1 MRLIPNV
8 SLSRIFMGLELW
20 IHELAIKIMYNT
32 HAYTIIVCLMFW
44 YSDWQTTEAKDTLW
58 RFHEGSL
65 PGSCEG
71 DSGRCWTG
79 LPVSVRWTAH
89 PERKIQIKSNTQ
101 FCFLFIDLPNILQ
114 QNWQSLIANF
124 LLNMNPNSFYKSSLI
139 LFVISDMVWHV
150 HMYTC
155 LSIYGKPISL
165 SNFKSWLSLSSNLDR
180 RKYRF
185 AKTHCVSLNG
195 MICIIHVR
203 LSLEILELCQHFF
216 SLL

>member
-1 MRLIPNV
+1 MLNRASGKCEVNG
-8 SLSRIFMGLELW
+8 SSW
-20 IHELAIKIMYNT
+20 KKNSNKIKN
-32 HAYTIIVCLMFW
+32 
-44 YSDWQTTEAKDTLW
+44 
-58 RFHEGSL
+58 
-65 PGSCEG
+65 
-71 DSGRCWTG
+71 
-79 LPVSVRWTAH
+79 SVL
-89 PERKIQIKSNTQ
+89 
-101 FCFLFIDLPNILQ
+101 FLFIDLPNILQ

-155 LSIYGKPISL
+155 LSIYGTPISL

>member
-8 SLSRIFMGLELW
+8 SLSRIFMGPW
-20 IHELAIKIMYNT
+20 TVNSRVGHQIYVQYTCIHNN
-32 HAYTIIVCLMFW
+32 CLPHVW
-44 YSDWQTTEAKDTLW
+44 YSDWQMTDAKDTLW

-79 LPVSVRWTAH
+79 PPVSVRWTAH

-124 LLNMNPNSFYKSSLI
+124 LLNMNPNSFYKSSLTNFI
-139 LFVISDMVWHV
+139 CNKWHGLARSYV
-150 HMYTC
+150 YMF
-155 LSIYGKPISL
+155 I
-165 SNFKSWLSLSSNLDR
+165 NLW
-180 RKYRF
+180 
-185 AKTHCVSLNG
+185 
-195 MICIIHVR
+195 
-203 LSLEILELCQHFF
+203 
-216 SLL
+216 

>member
-1 MRLIPNV
+1 MLNRASGKCEVNGSSWKKNLNKIKYSV
-8 SLSRIFMGLELW
+8 LFFIYWLAKYFTAELT
-20 IHELAIKIMYNT
+20 KPYCKFF
-32 HAYTIIVCLMFW
+32 AY
-44 YSDWQTTEAKDTLW
+44 
-58 RFHEGSL
+58 
-65 PGSCEG
+65 
-71 DSGRCWTG
+71 
-79 LPVSVRWTAH
+79 
-89 PERKIQIKSNTQ
+89 
-101 FCFLFIDLPNILQ
+101 
-114 QNWQSLIANF
+114 
-124 LLNMNPNSFYKSSLI
+124 NMNPNSFYKSSLI

-185 AKTHCVSLNG
+185 AKTHCVSLNW

-216 SLL
+216 SLF

>member
-1 MRLIPNV
+1 MLNRASGKCEVNGSSWKKNSNKIKYSFVFYLLTCQIFY
-8 SLSRIFMGLELW
+8 SRIDK
-20 IHELAIKIMYNT
+20 A
-32 HAYTIIVCLMFW
+32 
-44 YSDWQTTEAKDTLW
+44 
-58 RFHEGSL
+58 
-65 PGSCEG
+65 
-71 DSGRCWTG
+71 
-79 LPVSVRWTAH
+79 
-89 PERKIQIKSNTQ
+89 
-101 FCFLFIDLPNILQ
+101 
-114 QNWQSLIANF
+114 
-124 LLNMNPNSFYKSSLI
+124 LLNMNPNTFYKSSLI